1 MTTKENAELGFTLP
15 EANSTFL
22 YSLST
27 QRNGGVQTAPYPR
40 SPPPLDTPL
49 LSGIHYSAPF
59 AKQLPRGF
67 RSPFWEAPLHRLLLP
82 VHVIS
87 VVTRA
92 PAWVEGEEQAE
103 AVCSAPML
111 IFVVCEGG
119 SDVRGQEHDVSGG
132 LSTGLAA
139 LLPGKAVTFLP
150 NPWLDVDGICGWLL

>member
-22 YSLST
+22 YSLLT
-27 QRNGGVQTAPYPR
+27 QRNGGVQTAPTVT
-40 SPPPLDTPL
+40 SPSGYTP
-49 LSGIHYSAPF
+49 APGDSLF
-59 AKQLPRGF
+59 RTF
-67 RSPFWEAPLHRLLLP
+67 RETTTRSPFWEAPLHRLLLP
-82 VHVIS
+82 VQLIS
-87 VVTRA
+87 VATRA

-139 LLPGKAVTFLP
+139 RLPGKAVTFLP

>member
-22 YSLST
+22 YSLLT
-27 QRNGGVQTAPYPR
+27 QRNGGVQTAPTVT
-40 SPPPLDTPL
+40 SPLDTPL
-49 LSGIHYSAPF
+49 QSGIHYSAPF
-59 AKQLPRGF
+59 AKQPPGGF

-82 VHVIS
+82 VHLIS

-119 SDVRGQEHDVSGG
+119 SDVRGQEHNVSGG

-139 LLPGKAVTFLP
+139 RLPGKAVTFLP
-150 NPWLDVDGICGWLL
+150 NPWLDVDGIRGWLL